1 MENKIYVKNRLTIKS
16 KDHNW
21 LYKYTYN
28 PYLVNFH
35 QENSD
40 YNGNLTFDKQ
50 FNDLS
55 IQFYN
60 MYIKNILSLTN
71 ELNNV
76 NKYTFLGC
84 DSDAQYVDFTYYDNT
99 LIYQF
104 VTETFYPKKWYEFIK
119 LKYPELDFSLE
130 YIYNFEDIEF
140 NKEKK
145 CCFYFTNKIENNIYE
160 NFNENHPNYTIIN

>member
-1 MENKIYVKNRLTIKS
+1 MVKIYVLNRLTIKS
-16 KDHNW
+16 KNNYW

-50 FNDLS
+50 FDDLA
-55 IQFYN
+55 IQFYK
-60 MYIKNILSLTN
+60 MYVKNLLSITN
-71 ELNNV
+71 ELDSV
-76 NKYTFLGC
+76 NKYTFFGC
-84 DSDAQYVDFTYYDNT
+84 DSDAQYVDFTYYDDT

-119 LKYPELDFSLE
+119 LKYPQLYFSFE
-130 YIYNFEDIEF
+130 YIYNFEDIEC
-140 NKEKK
+140 NKNEK
-145 CCFYFTNKIENNIYE
+145 CCLCFTNEIETNIYK
-160 NFNENHPNYTIIN
+160 NLNNNHKSYKKVD